1 MAGIQNIREG
11 LSGRVTKFIVAAIVI
26 TFIGSI
32 GWAGFFSQGNIN
44 NIAKVGDKEISNADL
59 SFEISSQQFKLN
71 QQFPDQSIE
80 DELLLQIATESLIRK
95 FSVLNFIEN
104 NDLKLSDDYV
114 YRQLAKEEQ
123 FQENGV
129 FSKNSFDSFARSNG
143 FIPSDYLKRIKEDLV
158 IEFWRKGF
166 VKSSF
171 VTEEEVSTALYLAE
185 QKRDISFFRLPV
197 ENFSQEI
204 EVTDDLVQEYY
215 NQNVESYKTEQQAKA
230 KYINFKLDAI
240 KDSVS
245 IEEEDLQS
253 EYQRYLDGF
262 DSTERKLV
270 SHIML
275 NTGSERSNQEALNY
289 LEDIKIRIGKGESF
303 EDLVEEISE
312 DEGTKTSGGSLG
324 VTDGTLLPPE
334 FEEALLSMQEG
345 EVADPIELQNS
356 VHLIKLTKIELP
368 QPLSFDSMKD
378 KIRSNIVNEIAE
390 GDYLDLLDKA
400 SELNF
405 SLGDLE
411 TIAEELG
418 LSVKITDL
426 FTIQEAPEA
435 LNNKKVLELIFSN
448 EDPEENFN
456 ELIETSEDSSILFE
470 RIEFI
475 AEAVIPYNSIK
486 DRVTADY
493 KETESKVR
501 VQEFI
506 RKTLEQLNNNKDL
519 KQVASESDVEVE
531 AYVDLRRDSSLLP
544 KSAIAEIFALPRA
557 QVGSAFGV
565 SAAANGDFLIYRLDA
580 VNNSES
586 TLDEEGKKEFNEY
599 LNEQRLVAELNELQL
614 ATQNNTRIIRNN

>member
-1 MAGIQNIREG
+1 
-11 LSGRVTKFIVAAIVI
+11 
-26 TFIGSI
+26 
-32 GWAGFFSQGNIN
+32 
-44 NIAKVGDKEISNADL
+44 
-59 SFEISSQQFKLN
+59 
-71 QQFPDQSIE
+71 
-80 DELLLQIATESLIRK
+80 
-95 FSVLNFIEN
+95 
-104 NDLKLSDDYV
+104 
-114 YRQLAKEEQ
+114 
-123 FQENGV
+123 
-129 FSKNSFDSFARSNG
+129 
-143 FIPSDYLKRIKEDLV
+143 
-158 IEFWRKGF
+158 
-166 VKSSF
+166 
-171 VTEEEVSTALYLAE
+171 
-185 QKRDISFFRLPV
+185 
-197 ENFSQEI
+197 
-204 EVTDDLVQEYY
+204 
-215 NQNVESYKTEQQAKA
+215 
-230 KYINFKLDAI
+230 
-240 KDSVS
+240 
-245 IEEEDLQS
+245 
-253 EYQRYLDGF
+253 
-262 DSTERKLV
+262 
-270 SHIML
+270 
-275 NTGSERSNQEALNY
+275 
-289 LEDIKIRIGKGESF
+289 
-303 EDLVEEISE
+303 
-312 DEGTKTSGGSLG
+312 
-324 VTDGTLLPPE
+324 
-334 FEEALLSMQEG
+334 
-345 EVADPIELQNS
+345 
-356 VHLIKLTKIELP
+356 TKIELP

-418 LSVKITDL
+418 LPVKITDL

-448 EDPEENFN
+448 KDPEENFN

-519 KQVASESDVEVE
+519 NQVASESDVEVE